1 MGLAESDSSDPPEGS
16 PRRPQELSFPSE
28 SSTASPSQR
37 PLSSPQRRTPGPSAT
52 TQSGANVRD
61 MEAAREILPRTSLFQ
76 ARRER
81 GSKAPDKA
89 LPLWLLKTDA
99 PRIVD
104 TAHGIHCDCHLPSG
118 KNSAELELFKIFI
131 PPRELPGP
139 QRLMKQDD
147 LIYNPYSK
155 FPQNRRVL
163 LCVRQMNAS
172 SEMQTKCLKLTWSS
186 QKPPQVPLRTVTCFL
201 LWSQKRKTL
210 LGSFLTAAANKSR
223 EQLFS
228 WSSSQALGPSP
239 KDVVVEQKQR
249 LGLQCSGVPDLAF
262 GTLEAGA
269 ELRQSDLP

>member
-1 MGLAESDSSDPPEGS
+1 MAPHFFMETAPSLGPPPFYGGTSGFVPAALRLRVLDEPVAVSLLGEVVCVQETSDLAQGTVTERKISDGAGQTPHRTS
-16 PRRPQELSFPSE
+16 R

-37 PLSSPQRRTPGPSAT
+37 PRSSPQGRTPGASAT

-76 ARRER
+76 ARCER
-81 GSKAPDKA
+81 GSKAPDKP

-155 FPQNRRVL
+155 FPQ
-163 LCVRQMNAS
+163 
-172 SEMQTKCLKLTWSS
+172 
-186 QKPPQVPLRTVTCFL
+186 
-201 LWSQKRKTL
+201 
-210 LGSFLTAAANKSR
+210 
-223 EQLFS
+223 
-228 WSSSQALGPSP
+228 
-239 KDVVVEQKQR
+239 
-249 LGLQCSGVPDLAF
+249 
-262 GTLEAGA
+262 
-269 ELRQSDLP
+269 